1 MLMYFRKTTKGLL
14 MSGNNKGKQNGERIA
29 RISIDQL
36 GKICNVCSF
45 GGAHSELKII
55 DYCLSLCCT
64 TIYAESSSGS

>member
-14 MSGNNKGKQNGERIA
+14 MLGNNKGKQNGERIA

-36 GKICNVCSF
+36 GKICDVCSF

-55 DYCLSLCCT
+55 D
-64 TIYAESSSGS
+64 